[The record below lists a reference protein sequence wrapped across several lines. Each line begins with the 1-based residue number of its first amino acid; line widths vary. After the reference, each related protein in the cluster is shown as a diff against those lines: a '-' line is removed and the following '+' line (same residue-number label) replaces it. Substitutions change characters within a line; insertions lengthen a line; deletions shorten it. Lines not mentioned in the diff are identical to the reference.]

1 MKQVSRLL
9 VAAVLVA
16 GGGGLV
22 APASASATDTEA
34 ERPVCPPGWEHIPL
48 LDPIGEVC
56 IQPDTET
63 PMFPAVAWQTA
74 SRSPSEDPPASAE
87 PQTEPEDSPAS
98 AEPQTGPEN
107 PPANDRPTQQ
117 PVVEEVPEPE
127 PEPVP
132 RQDEQRTP
140 QPQTEEVPETEPENE
155 PLSAEEQAA
164 LEELLRCQQNPAECE
179 DAEES
184 PDDDAAQAA
193 AIQAAIECAGA
204 VYPCDLAIGDTSCK
218 HGLIMRR
225 GGSDGV
231 IDYLKTGSYYVT
243 PCWSNHTCAR
253 LPDGASVCAT
263 RGARDSYE
271 THLRAS
277 WGNWLQS
284 ITWYDGYPPD
294 PDCPTREEVRAG
306 NPDLCSP
313 R

>member
-1 MKQVSRLL
+1 M
-9 VAAVLVA
+9 
-16 GGGGLV
+16 
-22 APASASATDTEA
+22 
-34 ERPVCPPGWEHIPL
+34 

-87 PQTEPEDSPAS
+87 PQT
-98 AEPQTGPEN
+98 GPEN
-107 PPANDRPTQQ
+107 PPANDRPAQQ

-140 QPQTEEVPETEPENE
+140 QPQTEEVPEPEPENE
-155 PLSAEEQAA
+155 PLSADEQAA

-184 PDDDAAQAA
+184 PDDEAALAAAAQAA
-193 AIQAAIECAGA
+193 IDCAGA
-204 VYPCDLAIGDTSCK
+204 AYPCDLAIGDTSCK

-225 GGSDGV
+225 GANGGA
-231 IDYLKTGSYYVT
+231 IDYLKTGSYYKT
-243 PCWSNHTCAR
+243 PCWSNHRCAR
-253 LPDGASVCAT
+253 LPVGHPDGNAVCA
-263 RGARDSYE
+263 GKGYRDLYTASI
-271 THLRAS
+271 RAS

-294 PDCPTREEVRAG
+294 PDCPTREEVRTG
-306 NPDLCSP
+306 QPDLCSP